1 MQRKKMLIAV
11 LAIALLVGVVS
22 AATISYFGQIQ
33 MTANVRQAILLDGK
47 DYTTMPITEP
57 VDVAG
62 GESFWRLH
70 YLQSQTSVPVTLK
83 LETSYSPL
91 LTDAEITTTYNTE
104 ITDDNTNF
112 GSRSNEIVAIG
123 VSLTLNQI
131 FAGDGLKY
139 KYAVMVGGTWS
150 GASPIVAVLDLT
162 DGRHIVLFPGWGA
175 RTGTHTLQFSDTVAW
190 DTGGNNKVDFTIYLP
205 DFSGG
210 AQWSSNSEYGN
221 WNYLKASGSST
232 GGALPLTGTEVV
244 TRIAIQHQGAN
255 TSEKDRLDLLAFGGY
270 SFPFIQILESVS
282 FTLQP
287 GQTVY
292 FVARYKFALDVY
304 PYAYTITTTVKPAP

>member
-11 LAIALLVGVVS
+11 LAMALLVGVVS

-47 DYTTMPITEP
+47 DYTTMPITET

-232 GGALPLTGTEVV
+232 GGTLPLTGTEVV

-287 GQTVY
+287 GQIVY
-292 FVARYKFALDVY
+292 FVARYKFALDTY
-304 PYAYTITTTVKPAP
+304 PYAYTITTTVKPA

>member
-1 MQRKKMLIAV
+1 MLIAV
-11 LAIALLVGVVS
+11 LAMALLVGVVS
-22 AATISYFGQIQ
+22 AGVIQYFGQIQ
-33 MTANVRQAILLDGK
+33 MTANVRQAILLDGR
-47 DYTTMPITEP
+47 DYTTMPITETP

-83 LETSYSPL
+83 LETSYSPS

-131 FAGDGLKY
+131 FASAGLKY
-139 KYAVMVGGTWS
+139 TYTVLVGGAYS

-162 DGRHIVLFPGWGA
+162 DGRYIVLFPGWGA
-175 RTGTHTLQFSDTVAW
+175 RTGLNELQFSETIAYDSCVTNHA
-190 DTGGNNKVDFTIYLP
+190 VDFVVYDSTFHKI
-205 DFSGG
+205 
-210 AQWSSNSEYGN
+210 W
-221 WNYLKASGSST
+221 GSPGSYPAFAGIKT
-232 GGALPLTGTEVV
+232 SPGVPITGTETV

-255 TSEKDRLDLLAFGGY
+255 TSETDRLESLAFGGY
-270 SFPFIQILESVS
+270 SFPFIQIQEGVS

-292 FVARYKFALDVY
+292 FVARYKFALDTY
-304 PYAYTITTTVKPAP
+304 PYAYTITTTVKPYP

>member
-1 MQRKKMLIAV
+1 MLIAV
-11 LAIALLVGVVS
+11 LAMALLVGVVS

-47 DYTTMPITEP
+47 DYTTMPITET

-232 GGALPLTGTEVV
+232 GGTLPLTGTEVV

-287 GQTVY
+287 GQIVY
-292 FVARYKFALDVY
+292 FVARYKFALDTY
-304 PYAYTITTTVKPAP
+304 PYAYTITTTVKPA

>member
-1 MQRKKMLIAV
+1 MLIAV
-11 LAIALLVGVVS
+11 LAMVLLVGVVS
-22 AATISYFGQIQ
+22 AAVIQYFGQIQ

-47 DYTTMPITEP
+47 DYTTMPITET

-83 LETSYSPL
+83 LETSYSPS

-131 FAGDGLKY
+131 FASDGLMY
-139 KYAVMVGGTWS
+139 KYTVISGGTYD
-150 GASPIVAVLDLT
+150 GASPVVAVLDLS
-162 DGRHIVLFPGWGA
+162 DGRYIVLFPGWGSRPA
-175 RTGTHTLQFSDTVAW
+175 GLYSLQFSETIAYDSCVSNHA
-190 DTGGNNKVDFTIYLP
+190 VDFVVYDSTFHKIWGSPGSYP
-205 DFSGG
+205 AFAGIKTSPGVPISG
-210 AQWSSNSEYGN
+210 A
-221 WNYLKASGSST
+221 
-232 GGALPLTGTEVV
+232 EVV
-244 TRIAIQHQGAN
+244 TRVAIQHQGAN
-255 TSEKDRLDLLAFGGY
+255 TGEEDMLESLAFDLQSY
-270 SFPFIQILESVS
+270 QFIQITEGVS

-287 GQTVY
+287 GQIVY
-292 FVARYKFALDVY
+292 FVARYKFAVDTY
-304 PYAYTITTTVKPAP
+304 PYPYTITTTVKPVP